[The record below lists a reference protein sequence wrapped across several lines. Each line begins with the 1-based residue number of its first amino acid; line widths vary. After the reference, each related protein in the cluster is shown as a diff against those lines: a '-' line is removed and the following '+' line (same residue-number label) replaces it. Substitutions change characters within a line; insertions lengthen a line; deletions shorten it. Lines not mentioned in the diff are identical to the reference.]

1 MSVVLVFQYP
11 YCVEP
16 GSESRSAL
24 VQRNGSEPKI
34 YSFHIAEYCY
44 TLKVEV
50 MFFQS
55 TCMNIIF
62 ELMAICHRICKFR
75 PISCTH
81 MLQNQ

>member
-44 TLKVEV
+44 TLNKGRSHVL
-50 MFFQS
+50 S
-55 TCMNIIF
+55 I
-62 ELMAICHRICKFR
+62 
-75 PISCTH
+75 H
-81 MLQNQ
+81 MHEHYL